1 MLGHLRRIV
10 PYVIV
15 LAVSAFL
22 YVLANRIEFAA
33 PGGRI
38 GPDFWPKAI
47 LLLAMATCAYEI
59 FKTLFFGR
67 PDQEVAGVLESVIEE
82 SPGDTAIEEPRAR
95 SYLHLLLA
103 GVAMTIAYV
112 VLIERLGFFLCTFL
126 YLAGFT
132 WVGRY
137 RRPGVVLATSLLGS
151 LVFMFVFMKIV
162 YVSLPL
168 GQEPFSE
175 VSFFLMRL
183 MGIR

>member
-1 MLGHLRRIV
+1 LRKVV

-15 LAVSAFL
+15 LAVAAFL
-22 YVLANRIEFAA
+22 YVLANRIEFVA

-38 GPDFWPKAI
+38 GPDFWPRAI

-59 FKTLFFGR
+59 VKTLFFGR
-67 PDQEVAGVLESVIEE
+67 HDQEVAGVLESIIEE
-82 SPGDTAIEEPRAR
+82 APADAAEEEPRAR
-95 SYLHLLLA
+95 SYLHLLLT

-112 VLIERLGFFLCTFL
+112 VLIERLGFFLSTFL
-126 YLAGFT
+126 YLAGFM

-137 RRPGVVLATSLLGS
+137 RRPGIVLASSLLGS

-168 GQEPFSE
+168 GQEPFSQ
-175 VSFFLMRL
+175 VSFLLMRL